1 MTEDTVIQRIKANPF
16 AHDIVLSNQRI
27 VTN

>member
-1 MTEDTVIQRIKANPF
+1 MTEDTVIQRIEANPF
-16 AHDIVLSNQRI
+16 AHDIVLFNQRI